1 MNFYNKILYSKKLEF
16 TNLGTQKKKKKIFTK
31 EQKFDASNEAYIISR
46 ISKTTT
52 QRILQP
58 NNKQS

>member
-16 TNLGTQKKKKKIFTK
+16 TNLRTHKKKKIFTK
-31 EQKFDASNEAYIISR
+31 EQKLDASYEAYIISR